1 MTARELLDEAGMLA
15 AVMARDTTMD
25 GLFVYGVLTTGI
37 YCHPSCPSRSAQPD
51 NMRFFGNTADAK
63 AAGFRPCK
71 RCKPDQACLRSRL
84 QNVARLIRDQAS
96 TPLTLKSLSTHAD
109 LSPSRFQKA
118 FKAEFGVSPRAFQQ
132 ACRTH
137 SFKVALREG
146 ESVTEASH
154 EAGYGSASR
163 VHLHAT
169 RGLGMSPSTFRA
181 GGRGERIHFACR
193 QTSLG
198 LIMMAASSRG
208 LCLVEF
214 GESDEALRLHLQ
226 RTFPRAELLP
236 SCAQDRP
243 ELDEW
248 MLALESHMNGHAPAP
263 DLPLDLRG
271 TAFQMTVWNFLTTIP
286 SGESISYTELASG
299 IGKPRAVRAAA
310 SACAAN
316 RIALLVPC
324 HRVLRGDGQLGGY
337 RWGLARKKS
346 LLQREQENALLL
358 K

>member
-1 MTARELLDEAGMLA
+1 M
-15 AVMARDTTMD
+15 
-25 GLFVYGVLTTGI
+25 
-37 YCHPSCPSRSAQPD
+37 
-51 NMRFFGNTADAK
+51 
-63 AAGFRPCK
+63 
-71 RCKPDQACLRSRL
+71 
-84 QNVARLIRDQAS
+84 
-96 TPLTLKSLSTHAD
+96 
-109 LSPSRFQKA
+109 
-118 FKAEFGVSPRAFQQ
+118 
-132 ACRTH
+132 
-137 SFKVALREG
+137 ALREG